1 MESSNPSPSSLPTPA
16 TNSQPI
22 GVLTA
27 KPKPR
32 PRPGR
37 WSREMPNAPPR
48 LQCQPMVLRPQQS
61 FIQSVRGLRPHPPAS
76 LPRPSTFPLARPSLT
91 ERKVPSVRSGPAA
104 IVGRSIIGR
113 PNQGVRRNAVRA
125 AIGWSGCCPPALA
138 PSLRPWAVQR
148 RGKWGRAQVAG
159 LAARGLS
166 RLR

>member
-1 MESSNPSPSSLPTPA
+1 MLLPTPA
-16 TNSQPI
+16 TNSQAI

-37 WSREMPNAPPR
+37 WSREMHSTPPR
-48 LQCQPMVLRPQQS
+48 LQCQPMELRPQQS
-61 FIQSVRGLRPHPPAS
+61 FVQSVRGPRPHPLSS

-104 IVGRSIIGR
+104 IGGRSSIGR
-113 PNQGVRRNAVRA
+113 PNQGVRRNAAQA
-125 AIGWSGCCPPALA
+125 AIGWGGCCPSAPAR
-138 PSLRPWAVQR
+138 SLPPWAVQR